1 MLNFLMSNLVVCKV
15 TGRLQKVKDREEN
28 LCSMFRETALNTPD
42 ISEENCGTVLK
53 NLADVKKYGKSSQ

>member
-1 MLNFLMSNLVVCKV
+1 ML
-15 TGRLQKVKDREEN
+15 Q
-28 LCSMFRETALNTPD
+28 ETALNTLD